1 MELKKIVLAVCLCFQ
16 LTEQSCDSN
25 DDKYPGYCDAMTVWK
40 LIEQKIA
47 LIIKTLKNSWQRS

>member
-1 MELKKIVLAVCLCFQ
+1 MELKKIVLAVCLYFQ

-47 LIIKTLKNSWQRS
+47 LIIKTLKNSW